1 MLDRL
6 KRARKEYP
14 GQFWILFVGML
25 VSTIGSSMIWPFLM
39 LYVSKKL
46 DLPLTQTA
54 SLMTINAV
62 MGLTFSFIAGPIID
76 RLGRKWVMV
85 VSLLGT
91 AVSYVYMSA
100 AASYVEFALVQCLMG
115 ALSPLYRVGADAM
128 MADLIPEEKR
138 PDAYSLM
145 RMSNNAGVSIGPAI
159 GGLVASQS
167 YNIAFYIA
175 AAGLSFF
182 GLLIAFKATETL
194 PAGVADTLKG
204 KKIFSGYG
212 LIFRDREFLGFVTS
226 FTLTSMLA
234 SLVWILMPVYSN
246 ANFGVPES
254 QYGFIPT
261 TNAIMVV
268 VFQFVVTLAVKRY
281 KPLPVM
287 TLGTAFY
294 AVGTGLVILAGGFWG
309 FWLCMVILTVG
320 ELILIPTATTFTANL
335 APADMRGRYMS
346 IYGLTWSVASGI
358 APILGGF
365 LNDRYGP
372 RMIWVGGGVIGV
384 LAVGAFLVL
393 SLVYRHAKQPPAA
406 LDTENN

>member
-1 MLDRL
+1 MLERL

-14 GQFWILFVGML
+14 GQFWILFIGML

-46 DLPLTQTA
+46 QLPLTQTA
-54 SLMTINAV
+54 SLMTINAL
-62 MGLTFSFIAGPIID
+62 MGLIFSFVAGPIID

-91 AVSYVYMSA
+91 GLSYVYMSA
-100 AASYVEFALVQCLMG
+100 ATTYFEFAMVQCLMG

-128 MADLIPEEKR
+128 LADLIPTEKR

-175 AAGLSFF
+175 AVGLSFF
-182 GLLIAFKATETL
+182 GLLVAFKARETL
-194 PAGVADTLKG
+194 PSGVAETLKG

-212 LIFRDREFLGFVTS
+212 LIFKDREFLGFVS
-226 FTLTSMLA
+226 AFTLTSMLA
-234 SLVWILMPVYSN
+234 SLVWIIMPVYSN

-268 VFQFVVTLAVKRY
+268 VFQFIVTLLIKRY

-287 TLGTAFY
+287 TLGTLFY
-294 AVGTGLVILAGGFWG
+294 AIGTSLVILAGGFWG

-365 LNDRYGP
+365 LNDQFGP
-372 RMIWVGGGVIGV
+372 RTIWVGGGVIGV
-384 LAVGAFLVL
+384 LAVATFAIL
-393 SLVYRHAKQPPAA
+393 SLVYRNVRQPLPSIEF
-406 LDTENN
+406 LK